1 VRIGILG
8 GGQLGRMLALAGY
21 PLGFEFRVYDSSPD
35 APAGRVAPLTVG
47 SFEDHDALARFARSV
62 DLVTY
67 EWESVPMLSV
77 RALESI
83 VPVHPSSNALAQAQ
97 DRLLEKTLFRR
108 LGLATPEFEAIDT
121 REELERVSL
130 RLGYPCVLKTRRF
143 GYDGKGQFV
152 LRAREDVD
160 RAWKELH
167 AAPGGLIL
175 EEFVEFDR
183 ELSTICV
190 RRRTIASAR
199 AIHYYPLVWNQH
211 EGGILRTS
219 IAPAPA
225 LSRGIQRD
233 AEDAARAVL
242 EALDYVGVLA
252 IEWFQVGDRLLANEM
267 APRVHNSGHWT
278 IEGARTSQFENHIRA
293 IMGLPLGPAGMR
305 GEAHAAMINLIGSCP
320 SVEHLAA
327 IPGAHVH
334 LYGKSP
340 REGRK
345 LGHVTIVEPTMDLL
359 LERIRVVRQ
368 SLSAP

>member
-1 VRIGILG
+1 
-8 GGQLGRMLALAGY
+8 MLALAGY
-21 PLGFEFRVYDSSPD
+21 PLGFEFRVYDSAPD
-35 APAGRVAPLTVG
+35 APAGKVAPLTVG
-47 SFEDHDALARFARSV
+47 SFDDHDALARFARSV

-77 RALESI
+77 RALESV
-83 VPVHPSSNALAQAQ
+83 VPVHPSSDALAQAQ

-108 LGLATPEFEAIDT
+108 LGLATPEFEAIGT
-121 REELERVSL
+121 REELDRVSL

-152 LRAREDVD
+152 LRSRDDVD

-175 EEFVEFDR
+175 EEFVAFER
-183 ELSTICV
+183 ELSTISV
-190 RRRTIASAR
+190 RQHTIAAPRTI
-199 AIHYYPLVWNQH
+199 HFYPLVWNQH

-225 LSRGIQRD
+225 LSPHLQRD

-278 IEGARTSQFENHIRA
+278 IEGSQTSQFENHIRA
-293 IMGLPLGPAGMR
+293 IMGLPLGAAGMR
-305 GEAHAAMINLIGSCP
+305 LGGHAAMLNLIGSCP
-320 SVEHLAA
+320 SVAELSA

-334 LYGKSP
+334 LYGKAP

-345 LGHVTIVEPTMDLL
+345 LGHLTLTERTLETL
-359 LERIRVVRQ
+359 LERVHLARRMIA
-368 SLSAP
+368 ST